1 MSKIQCLYNKLEK
14 SYLLSFTSK
23 SINFESTFKITCPDN
38 FIYKPV
44 TIYDGF
50 LFGIIFKAMECGEN
64 LEIDFPISKQGFQ
77 NVNYYIEAWH
87 NLLPD
92 TYKKIK
98 IIASNI
104 VDGTNTKTHPAESIS
119 AFSGGVDAC
128 FTLIRHNE
136 KDWGE
141 NFDYNL
147 KNVLCVQGFD
157 VPINKNKEYDLLMD
171 RVSPIYEQYNC
182 RQFKVW
188 TDLKLASKQDWEMSF
203 SAQLACCLH
212 LFSEHFAQ
220 ALIGSSEPYKDFFL
234 PWGSTP
240 STDFLLSGTNLEI
253 IHDGAGF
260 TRTEKAERIS
270 KNNIAVDRMKVCWEK
285 GFEDNCGECE
295 KCYRTRLNFL
305 AVGLTD
311 PKCFDSPITLN
322 KIKSIKLNNL
332 GKICEFQS
340 ILDYAHKNKITGN
353 WLFSMK
359 LAIFMGKYFH
369 LTKKNLNKHRK
380 KIKKY
385 LKNLIK

>member
-1 MSKIQCLYNKLEK
+1 MSKIQCSYTEQDK
-14 SYLLSFTSK
+14 SYLLSFSSK
-23 SINFESTFKITCPDN
+23 TINFESTFRITCLDDFN
-38 FIYKPV
+38 YKPV

-64 LEIDFPISKQGFQ
+64 LEVNLPISQKGLQ
-77 NVNYYIEAWH
+77 NLNYYIEAWH

-92 TYKKIK
+92 NYHKIK
-98 IIASNI
+98 ILASNI
-104 VDGTNTKTHPAESIS
+104 VDGINKKTHPTESIS

-141 NFDYNL
+141 EINYNL

-157 VPINKNKEYDLLMD
+157 VPIDKNKEYDLLMK
-171 RVSPIYEQYNC
+171 RISPIYQQYNC

-188 TDLKLASKQDWEMSF
+188 TDLKSKSKQDWEMSF

-212 LFSEHFAQ
+212 LFSEHFNH
-220 ALIGSSEPYKDFFL
+220 ALIGSSESYKDFFV

-240 STDFLLSGTNLEI
+240 STDFLLSSSNLEI

-260 TRTEKAERIS
+260 TRTEKVERIS
-270 KNNIAVDRMKVCWEK
+270 TNHLATNLVKVCWEK

-305 AVGLTD
+305 AVGLSN
-311 PKCFDSPITLN
+311 PNCFDSPINLT

-340 ILDYAHKNKITGN
+340 IIDYTKKHNVAGN

-359 LAIFMGKYFH
+359 LAIFTGKYFH
-369 LTKKNLNKHRK
+369 LAKTNLNQYRK
-380 KIKKY
+380 KIKK
-385 LKNLIK
+385 NLFK